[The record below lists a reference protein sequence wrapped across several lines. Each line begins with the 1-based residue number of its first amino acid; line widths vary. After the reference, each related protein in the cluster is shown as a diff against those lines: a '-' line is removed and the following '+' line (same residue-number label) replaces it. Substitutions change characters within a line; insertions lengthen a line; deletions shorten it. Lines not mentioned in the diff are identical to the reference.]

1 MNDEQEAVERL
12 SAVAWKRWFDEEK
25 VVDDITI
32 IVVFLG
38 REEEQLDKIV
48 SFMYLVGCLL
58 HEVNG

>member
-1 MNDEQEAVERL
+1 MERL

-38 REEEQLDKIV
+38 REEE
-48 SFMYLVGCLL
+48 
-58 HEVNG
+58 